1 MLGRASRYAGHGGL
15 KILVGVVTVVAY
27 ILDALHQIVEA
38 RHLMQ
43 ERGASPK
50 MGRSRYSAQRLN
62 SRYFSLPSFPTPVI
76 SPAPSVCRYRWP
88 GGSARPRKNAY
99 ETGYHFLNFL
109 SDFR

>member
-50 MGRSRYSAQRLN
+50 IALSLLLSAIIPYTSHKPCALCLSIQ
-62 SRYFSLPSFPTPVI
+62 
-76 SPAPSVCRYRWP
+76 RWP